1 MINGSSV
8 REENDLAEERQ
19 REMVKKKK
27 KKNDI
32 QEYEG
37 ARNQS
42 QESALFEFQR
52 WDESG
57 RRVSNLLE

>member
-27 KKNDI
+27 KKFDV

-42 QESALFEFQR
+42 QEPAIFEFQR
-52 WDESG
+52 RDESG
-57 RRVSNLLE
+57 RRVSDLLE

>member
-1 MINGSSV
+1 MHRGNINKKNRHQVINGSSV
-8 REENDLAEERQ
+8 RKENDLAEERQ

-37 ARNQS
+37 AHNQS
-42 QESALFEFQR
+42 QESAIFEFQR
-52 WDESG
+52 
-57 RRVSNLLE
+57 